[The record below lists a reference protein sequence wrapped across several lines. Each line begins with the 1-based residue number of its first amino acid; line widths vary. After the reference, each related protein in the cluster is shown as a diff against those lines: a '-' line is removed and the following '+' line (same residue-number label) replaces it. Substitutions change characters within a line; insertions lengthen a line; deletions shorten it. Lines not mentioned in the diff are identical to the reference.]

1 MKVSQGFTNA
11 VRSLAR
17 QIGAHTGQPC
27 GIAIQP
33 GDPSEGVCWEVF
45 SDDVGILLHAPS
57 EAALYV
63 QVKAYSQ
70 GYAAATSTPSKEQ
83 A

>member
-1 MKVSQGFTNA
+1 MKISQRFNNA
-11 VRSLAR
+11 VRSLAG
-17 QIGAHTGQPC
+17 QISAHTGQPC

-33 GDPSEGVCWEVF
+33 GDPSEGVCWEVY
-45 SDDVGILLHAPS
+45 SDDAAILLHAPN

-70 GYAAATSTPSKEQ
+70 GYAAASATQSKEQ
-83 A
+83 P